1 MKKGKLIGKLFGIAL
16 VCLVVAPI
24 LGSLPVTAQPTFTGD
39 VEADFVGPGVLI
51 IPDPSGVGDVGL
63 PLNAP
68 PGTVSGWDMV
78 DLRLAYDAGS
88 DTLYV
93 GINTYGIAGDADGDG
108 NPGGTSTWLAKNQGT
123 DNANLGSI
131 ETIAVYFDLNQ
142 DGTFDV
148 IAGVSGFT
156 DVTGFTVANFSGNP
170 FSPGFAFGTAL
181 PAHTGTLHANPSAGD
196 PDFEFTIL
204 NFSTLPGSDAS
215 VGGFIVWAYMASLED
230 DGIGEDSI
238 QYEQSP
244 STITTIVPSVAK
256 VVAGGS
262 VNLTV
267 TEHNDG
273 DIDLTSPQVAVIK
286 DSAPFLTL
294 EWPPT
299 TGDSADPG
307 ILNVGE
313 TWNWTINLVL
323 ITTTTTFVATGSG
336 IAPGDFLVTYPG
348 DLQERDDV
356 IVNTDLISKLRVLLP
371 WIVLGAAIIAGAS
384 LLVIR
389 RRGRGPEYKGG

>member
-1 MKKGKLIGKLFGIAL
+1 VRKGNLMGRLFGIAL
-16 VCLVVAPI
+16 VCLVIAPI

-39 VEADFVGPGVLI
+39 VETDFTGPGVLT
-51 IPDPSGVGDVGL
+51 IPDSVGDVGL

-78 DLRLAYDAGS
+78 DLRLAYNAAA

-108 NPGGTSTWLAKNQGT
+108 NPDGTSAWLAKNQGT
-123 DNANLGSI
+123 DSANLGST

-148 IAGVSGFT
+148 IAGVSAST

-170 FSPGFAFGTAL
+170 FSPGLAFGTPL
-181 PAHTGTLHANPSAGD
+181 PAHTGTLYANPSAGD

-204 NFSTLPGSDAS
+204 NFSALPGSDAS

-238 QYEQSP
+238 KYSQSP
-244 STITTIVPSVAK
+244 STITTIASSADK
-256 VVAGGS
+256 VDRGGS

-267 TEHNDG
+267 AEHNDG

-286 DSAPFLTL
+286 DSAPFLML

-299 TGDSADPG
+299 TGDAADPG
-307 ILNVGE
+307 VLNVGE

-356 IVNTDLISKLRVLLP
+356 IVNTDLISKLHVLLP
-371 WIVLGAAIIAGAS
+371 WIALGAAIIAGAS

-389 RRGRGPEYKGG
+389 RRGRSRVKKGG

>member
-1 MKKGKLIGKLFGIAL
+1 MKRGKLIGRLFGIAL

-39 VEADFVGPGVLI
+39 VEVDFTGPGVLT
-51 IPDPSGVGDVGL
+51 IPDPVGDVGL

-78 DLRLAYDAGS
+78 DLRLAYDAAA

-108 NPGGTSTWLAKNQGT
+108 NPGVTSAWLAKNQGA
-123 DNANLGSI
+123 DNADLGST
-131 ETIAVYFDLNQ
+131 ETIAVYFDFNQ

-148 IAGVSGFT
+148 IAGVSAST
-156 DVTGFTVANFSGNP
+156 DITGFTVANFSGNP
-170 FSPGFAFGTAL
+170 FSPGLAFGTPL
-181 PAHTGTLHANPSAGD
+181 PAHTGTLHANPSAGA

-204 NFSTLPGSDAS
+204 NFSALPGSDAS
-215 VGGFIVWAYMASLED
+215 VGGFIVWAYMGSLED
-230 DGIGEDSI
+230 DGIGEDYI
-238 QYEQSP
+238 KYNQSP
-244 STITTIVPSVAK
+244 STITTIASSADK
-256 VVAGGS
+256 VGRGGS

-273 DIDLTSPQVAVIK
+273 DIDLTSPQVVVK
-286 DSAPFLTL
+286 KNGAPFATL
-294 EWPPT
+294 EWPPV
-299 TGDSADPG
+299 TGDAADPG
-307 ILNVGE
+307 VLNVGE
-313 TWNWTINLVL
+313 TWNWTINQVP
-323 ITTTTTFVATGSG
+323 ITTTTTFVATGGG

-356 IVNTDLISKLRVLLP
+356 IVNTDLIGKLRVLLP
-371 WIVLGAAIIAGAS
+371 WIALGAAIIAGAS

-389 RRGRGPEYKGG
+389 RRRKGPEYKGG